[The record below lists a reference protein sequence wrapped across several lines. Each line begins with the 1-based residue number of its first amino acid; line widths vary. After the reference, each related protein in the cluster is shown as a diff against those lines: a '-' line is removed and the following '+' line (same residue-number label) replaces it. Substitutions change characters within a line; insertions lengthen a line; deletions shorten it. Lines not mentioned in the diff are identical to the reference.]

1 MRQHRITRS
10 AALGLALAALA
21 APAAMGQQ
29 DLRNPDTRDAAVVPA
44 ADMLQNLRSPD
55 AVDAADGRGTFSAP
69 DVTVIKVPAPST
81 PTTSPEPAGL
91 DWTDAGIGAGG
102 VLVLALLSVGGGF
115 ALLHRRD
122 GGMTRRA
129 TAPTA

>member
-81 PTTSPEPAGL
+81 PSPEPAGL